1 MSRVDRGFSVL
12 LLAIGVAFFF
22 EAAKLPFWTRS
33 TPGSGMFPTLASL
46 ALVAVSG
53 LSLLG
58 SFTARGE
65 RPAPSGGFWPRRD
78 ALRAQA
84 YGLGALAAY
93 ILTLAPLGFVLS
105 TFVFL
110 SLCLLALEPKH
121 RLRSIVLAGL
131 VSAGAYFFLVVLLK
145 MPLPSGLLG

>member
-1 MSRVDRGFSVL
+1 MAGERRIEWRIPALDGDYAGAILSAIATRGVRDGGASHVSRVDRGFSVL

-65 RPAPSGGFWPRRD
+65 RPAPSGGFWPRRILFVD
-78 ALRAQA
+78 SLPKNASGKIQRKIAREPLWAGQA
-84 YGLGALAAY
+84 RR
-93 ILTLAPLGFVLS
+93 I
-105 TFVFL
+105 
-110 SLCLLALEPKH
+110 H
-121 RLRSIVLAGL
+121 
-131 VSAGAYFFLVVLLK
+131 
-145 MPLPSGLLG
+145 

>member
-65 RPAPSGGFWPRRD
+65 RPAPSGGFWPRRILFVD
-78 ALRAQA
+78 SLPKNASGKIQRKIAREPLWAGQA
-84 YGLGALAAY
+84 RR
-93 ILTLAPLGFVLS
+93 I
-105 TFVFL
+105 
-110 SLCLLALEPKH
+110 H
-121 RLRSIVLAGL
+121 
-131 VSAGAYFFLVVLLK
+131 
-145 MPLPSGLLG
+145 